1 MPRRLGD
8 DPLSRKKS
16 SFKAEGDP
24 SALPASPVQQT
35 SHNDVFFR
43 RRTEG
48 PQPTPEG
55 TPGQQRPSLGE
66 GTNVDERPEITEVS
80 DIMRTASVAKSTQGA
95 EQLARPAPVGEPAHP
110 PAEEP
115 VETIGQTPPVI
126 SEPVPALEPSHQAT
140 EEPAAPTSS
149 QPQPE
154 PKKNEGFLKRLFGRL
169 GK

>member
-8 DPLSRKKS
+8 DPLSRKKP

-24 SALPASPVQQT
+24 SALPALPAQQT

-48 PQPTPEG
+48 PQPKPEG
-55 TPGQQRPSLGE
+55 TPSQQRPSLGE
-66 GTNVDERPEITEVS
+66 GTNVEERPEITEVS
-80 DIMRTASVAKSTQGA
+80 DIMRTSSAAKSTQGA
-95 EQLARPAPVGEPAHP
+95 EQLAMPAPVGEPAHP

-115 VETIGQTPPVI
+115 VETIEQTAPTISEHVRASEPSPPV
-126 SEPVPALEPSHQAT
+126 T
-140 EEPAAPTSS
+140 EEQAAPTSS
-149 QPQPE
+149 QPEPE
-154 PKKNEGFLKRLFGRL
+154 PKKNEGFFKRLFGRL